1 MIKCEKCLLNE
12 IDHPE
17 IKLDD
22 NLECDICK
30 INKIRIFNV
39 EEKKKSQSIGTL
51 INNLKSKK
59 KSKYDC
65 LIGIS
70 GGTDSS
76 YLVYL
81 AKKWE
86 LNPLLLHV
94 DGGWNSEISVINIER
109 IVENSGFDFVTEVL
123 PWHEMREL
131 QKAFIKS
138 NTIDIDLPFDNAM
151 LKYNY
156 LTAEKYNI
164 KHILNGYSTTT
175 EGIMPPRFAH
185 YKNDKRNIKDI
196 YKKHSNYKLKELK
209 LIGTFG
215 HIYYDKIK
223 KIKFLYPLDLINYN
237 KKNAREII
245 EKEFNW
251 RDYGGKHY
259 ENVFTRFYQGYIL
272 PNKFNI
278 DKRKSHFS
286 MLICSNQITKKD
298 AEEEI
303 EKNPPYS
310 SGLLKRDDKIFF
322 CKKLKISLKEFDSY
336 IKSPEVSHR
345 KFKSDL
351 DYYDFFKPLYK
362 FLKKW
367 LKFKIFRI

>member
-1 MIKCEKCLLNE
+1 MIQCEKCLLNE

-30 INKIRIFNV
+30 VNKIRIFNV
-39 EEKKKSQSIGTL
+39 EEKRKSESIGTL
-51 INNLKSKK
+51 INKLKSKK
-59 KSKYDC
+59 RSKYDC

-164 KHILNGYSTTT
+164 KYILNGYSTTT
-175 EGIMPPRFAH
+175 EGIMPPRFTH
-185 YKNDKRNIKDI
+185 YKNDKRNLKDI
-196 YKKHSNYKLKELK
+196 YKKHSNNKLKKLK
-209 LIGTFG
+209 LIGTFEY
-215 HIYYDKIK
+215 IFYDKIK
-223 KIKFLYPLDLINYN
+223 KIKFLYPLDLIDYN

-245 EKEFNW
+245 NKEFNW
-251 RDYGGKHY
+251 QDYGGKHY

-272 PNKFNI
+272 PNKFNV
-278 DKRKSHFS
+278 DKKIHLS
-286 MLICSNQITKKD
+286 MLIC
-298 AEEEI
+298 
-303 EKNPPYS
+303 
-310 SGLLKRDDKIFF
+310 
-322 CKKLKISLKEFDSY
+322 
-336 IKSPEVSHR
+336 
-345 KFKSDL
+345 
-351 DYYDFFKPLYK
+351 
-362 FLKKW
+362 
-367 LKFKIFRI
+367 